1 MTDRI
6 IAYIKKE
13 ISLEPIEDI
22 DLDEDLLGSGIL
34 DSLGVMKLVTFLEK
48 EYQVKINPGDM
59 TVENFSTLRT
69 ITDFLEHQ
77 GA

>member
-6 IAYIKKE
+6 IAYIKEE
-13 ISLEPIEDI
+13 ISLEPIDEI

-34 DSLGVMKLVTFLEK
+34 DSLGVMKLVAFLEE
-48 EYQVKINPGDM
+48 EYSIKIMPEDM

-69 ITDFLEHQ
+69 ITDFISKQ
-77 GA
+77 G